1 MKYQMIL
8 EIDFFQ
14 EIREIEIVNQ
24 KDEKV
29 QRNEV
34 VEIVVEEIRE
44 TLEEIVIPEEIR
56 ETLEERIIPDLHSNQ
71 FCQYLSHFRNSII
84 PYH

>member
-14 EIREIEIVNQ
+14 EIREIEIVTQ

-56 ETLEERIIPDLHSNQ
+56 ETLEERIIPDLHITIARKSKAEDD
-71 FCQYLSHFRNSII
+71 
-84 PYH
+84 